1 MSTFKVVYPAQP
13 SPGPLQKNRQREGER
28 ERERDSEISHVVTT
42 YTDIYPSFGL
52 LHYLT

>member
-13 SPGPLQKNRQREGER
+13 SPSPLQKKRQREG